1 MNFPQADTP
10 LYNHPLPE
18 IEKWLIE
25 QGCQQ
30 DKEKPHCWQVEK
42 AHWKAELCLDVED
55 ILVRYLNVGE
65 SNEEINRSFP
75 YSLSRADVEA
85 AIFSGP

>member
-1 MNFPQADTP
+1 M
-10 LYNHPLPE
+10 
-18 IEKWLIE
+18 
-25 QGCQQ
+25 
-30 DKEKPHCWQVEK
+30 EK

>member
-1 MNFPQADTP
+1 MTLPQADTP
-10 LYNHPLPE
+10 LYDHPLPE
-18 IEKWLIE
+18 IEQWLTDL
-25 QGCQQ
+25 GCQQ
-30 DKEKPHCWQVEK
+30 DQNEPHCWQVEK

-55 ILVRYLNVGE
+55 ILVSYLNEGKTE
-65 SNEEINRSFP
+65 EEINRSFP